1 VSPAGGKAAR
11 STRGTAQVALVLVEC
26 PCGER
31 YRVVE
36 MARKEAVCRRK
47 DCGKSAASARV
58 LDEGSAPT
66 GPVVR

>member
-1 VSPAGGKAAR
+1 MSPAGGKAAR

-36 MARKEAVCRRK
+36 LARKQAVCPKKR
-47 DCGKSAASARV
+47 CGKSAASARV
-58 LDEGSAPT
+58 LDEGSAPADP
-66 GPVVR
+66 PVR